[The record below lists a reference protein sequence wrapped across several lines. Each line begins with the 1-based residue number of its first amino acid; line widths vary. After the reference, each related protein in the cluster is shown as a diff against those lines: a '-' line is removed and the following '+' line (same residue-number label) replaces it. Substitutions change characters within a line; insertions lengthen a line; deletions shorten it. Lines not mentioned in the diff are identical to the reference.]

1 MGRLKLKGVSRFH
14 DFDISKGYNKIK
26 LKERLLEQFP
36 EAQEQFDGRNTIIT
50 FNKAVQKMLR
60 EALQK
65 GTFSE
70 DATIL
75 AKAATIIID
84 QPFQVQWFLSI

>member
-1 MGRLKLKGVSRFH
+1 
-14 DFDISKGYNKIK
+14 
-26 LKERLLEQFP
+26 
-36 EAQEQFDGRNTIIT
+36 
-50 FNKAVQKMLR
+50 MLR